1 MEWRYLW
8 KRYSTLLVILLL
20 VLVFAFSISSNAQ
33 KRPSRRR
40 PAKPTPTPT
49 PVVDMRPEATQV
61 ATQITNVTRF
71 IYIYGKVQNSLE
83 IADEQAK
90 RGQTDPKIAAENKKS
105 KDALVVNINGLRMGI
120 NNLLKGW
127 EGNPKLQV
135 QSLRLVKAADAVGAA
150 EQFAAAGRYK
160 EAADALVLAVDRMA
174 ETMVSMKLP

>member
-1 MEWRYLW
+1 L
-8 KRYSTLLVILLL
+8 KRYATILVILLL
-20 VLVFAFSISSNAQ
+20 TLVFAFTATSNAQ
-33 KRPSRRR
+33 KRRPRR

-61 ATQITNVTRF
+61 ATQITNVTKF

-90 RGQTDPKIAAENKKS
+90 RGQVDPKVAAENKKS
-105 KDALVVNINGLRMGI
+105 RDALVVNINGLRMGI

-135 QSLRLVKAADAVGAA
+135 QSLRLVKASDAVATA
-150 EQFAAAGRYK
+150 EQLAAAGRYK
-160 EAADALVLAVDRMA
+160 EAADALVIAVDRMA

>member
-1 MEWRYLW
+1 MLFA
-8 KRYSTLLVILLL
+8 
-20 VLVFAFSISSNAQ
+20 LVFAFSTSSNAQ
-33 KRPSRRR
+33 KKQQRRR

-105 KDALVVNINGLRMGI
+105 KDALVININGLRMGI
-120 NNLLKGW
+120 NSLLKSW

-135 QSLRLVKAADAVGAA
+135 QSLRLVKASDAIAVA
-150 EQFAAAGRYK
+150 EQNAAAGRYR
-160 EAADALVLAVDRMA
+160 EAADALVIAVERMT
-174 ETMVSMKLP
+174 ETIISMKLP